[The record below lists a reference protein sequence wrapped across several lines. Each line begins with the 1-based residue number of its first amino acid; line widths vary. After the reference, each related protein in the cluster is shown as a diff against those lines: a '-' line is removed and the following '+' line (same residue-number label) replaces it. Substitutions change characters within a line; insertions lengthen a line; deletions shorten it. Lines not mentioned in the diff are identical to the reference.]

1 MRACSVIL
9 VVIIGGG
16 VVGERVIRGFGLA
29 GEGVVVGQV
38 TWNASHH
45 HGDRSPMCWV
55 VTERHVAPSLETL
68 RVRKHHGVEKAGGV
82 RHVVVP
88 NHEPA
93 SAAFRTTWLLR
104 VTRSVSGGIAR
115 KAVRRTG

>member
-1 MRACSVIL
+1 M

-16 VVGERVIRGFGLA
+16 VVGERVIRGCGLA

-38 TWNASHH
+38 SGNDSHH
-45 HGDRSPMCWV
+45 HGDRTPMCWV
-55 VTERHVAPSLETL
+55 GTERHVAPSLETL
-68 RVRKHHGVEKAGGV
+68 RVGKHHGVEEAGV
-82 RHVVVP
+82 VQHVIGP